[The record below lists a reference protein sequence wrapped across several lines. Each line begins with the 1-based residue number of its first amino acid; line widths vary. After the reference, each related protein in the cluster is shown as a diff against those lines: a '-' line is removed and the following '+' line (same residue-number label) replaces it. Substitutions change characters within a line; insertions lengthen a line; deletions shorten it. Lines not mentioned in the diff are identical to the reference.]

1 MAMPAA
7 SAHLYEF
14 GDFRLDTAKRLLQRL
29 DGTTVPLTPRVFETL
44 LYMVEH
50 HDTVLDKERLMAA
63 VWPDSIVE
71 ENNLSQ
77 NISTLRR
84 IFGETPGSHSYIVT
98 VPGRGYRFVAEVS
111 DRTDNG
117 STAVKAEQR
126 TGPTLAEIRTEAATA
141 TDRQQSPGKTGGPFA
156 LAVLG
161 IVVLASAFLV
171 RGPIVRWLE
180 EGEIRNAAPATSAAK
195 ETDTVRSIAVLP
207 FEPLGQNMND
217 ELLGLGMADAVI
229 GRISNLKQLVVL
241 PIGAVLKYKGPTS
254 DPLAAGRAL
263 EVDAILSGTIQR
275 SGSQVRTT
283 VQFVHVATG
292 RTIWSEIFDQTF
304 TDVFGIQDSISDSVV
319 RSLALNLTMDEQR
332 QLRKHYTT
340 EPSAY
345 DSYLM
350 GLYFWN
356 KRSKDGLE
364 KAIDYFGQ
372 AVARDPNFALAY
384 ALMSD
389 CYYLQRYYGYN
400 RQPDRLQNA
409 KAAAERALL
418 LDDTI
423 AEAHVAAAMA
433 QIYQKA
439 DRATKELDYRAA
451 MDSLRRAIALNPNLA
466 IAHQRYAWCLCG
478 SGHLNE
484 AVREMRRAQEL
495 DPLSHTNNT
504 ALGMVL
510 VFARQYRDAL
520 SYCYK
525 AAELAPNEAVVQ
537 ENVAFAYALNGMYQ
551 QAIEHYQRVCELNP
565 ENKGDALA
573 WVAIVLVSSGRRPE
587 ADVMMPEI
595 LTLAGE
601 GRADPYNIAV
611 LYGARGEKDAAFEW
625 FDKALQKPSERRT
638 NGGDSRMIRYDP
650 LLDPLRSDNRF
661 AALLRQ
667 HNRAS
672 LLKTP

>member
-117 STAVKAEQR
+117 STAVKAEQG
-126 TGPTLAEIRTEAATA
+126 TGPTLAEILTEAATA

-161 IVVLASAFLV
+161 IVVVAGAFLV

-180 EGEIRNAAPATSAAK
+180 EDEIRNAAPATSAAK

-241 PIGAVLKYKGPTS
+241 PIGAVLKYKGPAS

-283 VQFVHVATG
+283 VQLVHVASG
-292 RTIWSEIFDQTF
+292 RTIWSEKFDQTF
-304 TDVFGIQDSISDSVV
+304 TDIFGIQDSISDSVV
-319 RSLALNLTMDEQR
+319 RSLALDLTTDEQK
-332 QLRKHYTT
+332 QLGKHYTT
-340 EPSAY
+340 NVVAY

-364 KAIDYFGQ
+364 KAIDYFQ
-372 AVARDPNFALAY
+372 RAVEQDPNYALAY
-384 ALMSD
+384 GIMAD
-389 CYYLQRYYGYN
+389 CYYLQLFYGYDSA
-400 RQPDRLQNA
+400 PDRIGNA
-409 KAAAERALL
+409 KAAGERALINAAAVADAL
-418 LDDTI
+418 
-423 AEAHVAAAMA
+423 AAAAM
-433 QIYQKA
+433 
-439 DRATKELDYRAA
+439 
-451 MDSLRRAIALNPNLA
+451 
-466 IAHQRYAWCLCG
+466 
-478 SGHLNE
+478 
-484 AVREMRRAQEL
+484 VR
-495 DPLSHTNNT
+495 
-504 ALGMVL
+504 
-510 VFARQYRDAL
+510 
-520 SYCYK
+520 CYK
-525 AAELAPNEAVVQ
+525 DDGAAVE
-537 ENVAFAYALNGMYQ
+537 
-551 QAIEHYQRVCELNP
+551 
-565 ENKGDALA
+565 
-573 WVAIVLVSSGRRPE
+573 
-587 ADVMMPEI
+587 
-595 LTLAGE
+595 
-601 GRADPYNIAV
+601 
-611 LYGARGEKDAAFEW
+611 
-625 FDKALQKPSERRT
+625 
-638 NGGDSRMIRYDP
+638 
-650 LLDPLRSDNRF
+650 
-661 AALLRQ
+661 
-667 HNRAS
+667 
-672 LLKTP
+672 

>member
-1 MAMPAA
+1 MQATRAQ
-7 SAHLYEF
+7 LYGF

-50 HDTVLDKERLMAA
+50 HDTVLDKERLMEA

-98 VPGRGYRFVAEVS
+98 VPGRGYRFVAEVCN
-111 DRTDNG
+111 RTGNG
-117 STAVKAEQR
+117 SATVNAEQG
-126 TGPTLAEIRTEAATA
+126 TGPTLAGNRTEAATVKGRRRFA
-141 TDRQQSPGKTGGPFA
+141 GGKTGGRLA

-161 IVVLASAFLV
+161 VIVLTVAFLAG
-171 RGPIVRWLE
+171 GPSVGWLKKHRVE
-180 EGEIRNAAPATSAAK
+180 NTGPTTSP
-195 ETDTVRSIAVLP
+195 ETVTNRVRSIAVLP
-207 FEPLGQNMND
+207 FEPLGQDMND
-217 ELLGLGMADAVI
+217 ELLGLGMADAII
-229 GRISNLKQLVVL
+229 GRMSNLKQLVVL

-433 QIYQKA
+433 QVYQKA

-573 WVAIVLVSSGRRPE
+573 WVAIVLVSSGRKPE

-625 FDKALQKPSERRT
+625 FDKAL
-638 NGGDSRMIRYDP
+638 
-650 LLDPLRSDNRF
+650 
-661 AALLRQ
+661 
-667 HNRAS
+667 
-672 LLKTP
+672 

>member
-1 MAMPAA
+1 
-7 SAHLYEF
+7 
-14 GDFRLDTAKRLLQRL
+14 
-29 DGTTVPLTPRVFETL
+29 
-44 LYMVEH
+44 MVEH
-50 HDTVLDKERLMAA
+50 HDTVLDKERLMEA

-98 VPGRGYRFVAEVS
+98 VPSRGYRFVAEVRE
-111 DRTDNG
+111 RTDNG
-117 STAVKAEQR
+117 SGTVTAERPTRPTSPENRPETVTPKGRQR
-126 TGPTLAEIRTEAATA
+126 
-141 TDRQQSPGKTGGPFA
+141 SPGKTGGSLA

-161 IVVLASAFLV
+161 VIVLAAAFLA
-171 RGPIVRWLE
+171 RGPSVGWLKKHRI
-180 EGEIRNAAPATSAAK
+180 GDAVSATSPGK
-195 ETDTVRSIAVLP
+195 VPETVRSITVLP
-207 FEPLGQNMND
+207 FKPLGSEMNN

-229 GRISNLKQLVVL
+229 GKMSKLKQLVVL
-241 PIGAVLKYKGPTS
+241 PTSSVLKYTDRVF
-254 DPLAAGRAL
+254 DPIATARTLD
-263 EVDAILSGTIQR
+263 VDAVLSGTVQR
-275 SGSQVRTT
+275 SGDRLRVT
-283 VQFVHVATG
+283 VQLVTVSNG
-292 RTIWSEIFDQTF
+292 RTVWSEKFDQTF
-304 TDVFGIQDSISDSVV
+304 TDIFGIQDTISDSVV
-319 RSLALNLTMDEQR
+319 RSLALNLTTDEQK

-340 EPSAY
+340 DPSAY

-400 RQPDRLQNA
+400 RRPDRLQNA

-423 AEAHVAAAMA
+423 AEAHVAGAMA
-433 QIYQKA
+433 QVYQKA
-439 DRATKELDYRAA
+439 DRATKDLDYRAA
-451 MDSLRRAIALNPNLA
+451 TDSLRRAIALNPNLA
-466 IAHQRYAWCLCG
+466 IAHQRYAWCLCA

-525 AAELAPNEAVVQ
+525 AAELAPNEAIIQ
-537 ENVAFAYALNGMYQ
+537 ENVAFAYALNGMYE
-551 QAIEHYQRVCELNP
+551 QAIEHYRRVSELNP
-565 ENKGDALA
+565 DNKGDALA
-573 WVAIVLVSSGRRPE
+573 WVATVLVSAGRKPE
-587 ADVMMPEI
+587 ADLMMSEI
-595 LTLAGE
+595 LKLAGE

-625 FDKALQKPSERRT
+625 FDKALQGTSERRS

-650 LLDPLRSDNRF
+650 LLDPLRSDDRF
-661 AALLRQ
+661 AALLRK

-672 LLKTP
+672 LLETP

>member
-1 MAMPAA
+1 MRATPV
-7 SAHLYEF
+7 HLYEF
-14 GDFRLDTAKRLLQRL
+14 GDFQLDTTKRLLRRL

-50 HDTVLDKERLMAA
+50 HDTVLDKERLMEA

-71 ENNLSQ
+71 ENNLSH
-77 NISTLRR
+77 NIWMLRR
-84 IFGETPGSHSYIVT
+84 IFGEAPGSHRYIVT

-111 DRTDNG
+111 ERTDNG
-117 STAVKAEQR
+117 TATVEAEQA
-126 TGPTLAEIRTEAATA
+126 TGPTSPENGAEAATGK
-141 TDRQQSPGKTGGPFA
+141 DRQQSPGKTGGLLA

-161 IVVLASAFLV
+161 VILLAAIVISRQSTA
-171 RGPIVRWLE
+171 RWLE
-180 EGEIRNAAPATSAAK
+180 KDRVGSAAPVTSSGAQLA
-195 ETDTVRSIAVLP
+195 ERVHSVAVLP
-207 FEPLGQNMND
+207 FETLGPDMND

-229 GRISNLKQLVVL
+229 GRMSNLKQLVVL
-241 PIGAVLKYKGPTS
+241 PTSAVLKYKRTAS
-254 DPLAAGRAL
+254 DPLATGRAL
-263 EVDAILSGTIQR
+263 NVDAILTGSIQR
-275 SGSQVRTT
+275 SGDQVRAT
-283 VQFVHVATG
+283 VQLIHVASG
-292 RTIWSEIFDQTF
+292 RTIWSEKFDQIF
-304 TDVFGIQDSISDSVV
+304 TDIFGIQDSIADNVV
-319 RSLALNLTMDEQR
+319 RSLGHNLTSDEHK

-340 EPSAY
+340 NPSAY
-345 DSYLM
+345 ESYLM

-389 CYYLQRYYGYN
+389 CYYLQHYYGYD
-400 RQPDRLQNA
+400 RRPDRLQNA

-423 AEAHVAAAMA
+423 AEAHVAGAMA
-433 QIYQKA
+433 QVLQKG

-451 MDSLRRAIALNPNLA
+451 LDSLRRAIALNPNLA
-466 IAHQRYAWCLCG
+466 IAHQRYAWCL
-478 SGHLNE
+478 SSFGHLNE
-484 AVREMRRAQEL
+484 GLREMRRAQEL

-504 ALGMVL
+504 ALGMML

-525 AAELAPNEAVVQ
+525 AVELAPNEAIIQ
-537 ENVAFAYALNGMYQ
+537 ENVAFAYAVNGMYQ
-551 QAIEHYQRVCELNP
+551 QAIEHYRRVSELNP
-565 ENKGDALA
+565 DNKGDALA
-573 WVAIVLVSSGRRPE
+573 WIATVLVSARRKAE
-587 ADVMMPEI
+587 ADFMMPEI
-595 LTLAGE
+595 LKLAGE

-611 LYGARGEKDAAFEW
+611 LYGARGENDAAFEW
-625 FDKALQKPSERRT
+625 FDKALQKGSEGRT

-672 LLKTP
+672 LLETP